1 MTPKQWIAVGAL
13 ASMSFVAA
21 AQQAPDRPN
30 PLDANAAV
38 PAVSYKSAF
47 DNYQR
52 ASTDQQPS
60 ADNVWR
66 MANDEVAKPHAQTGH
81 AIETAAASS
90 PPEKAKA
97 VDHSKH
103 H

>member
-1 MTPKQWIAVGAL
+1 MTRKHWVAVGAL

-38 PAVSYKSAF
+38 PAASYQSAF

-52 ASTDQQPS
+52 ASRDEQPS
-60 ADNVWR
+60 ADKVWR
-66 MANDEVAKPHAQTGH
+66 KANDEVAKTDLHLAHAAQE
-81 AIETAAASS
+81 AVTAPA
-90 PPEKAKA
+90 PAKA
-97 VDHSKH
+97 PPVDHSKH

>member
-52 ASTDQQPS
+52 ASSDQQPS
-60 ADNVWR
+60 ADKVWR
-66 MANDEVAKPHAQTGH
+66 MANDDVAKTDAHMADATQE
-81 AIETAAASS
+81 AVAA
-90 PPEKAKA
+90 PPPAKA
-97 VDHSKH
+97 PPVDHSKH